1 MSVSISP
8 TQGSERTSKVL
19 AAVFVLASVVVPILL
34 WSGATADSNVS
45 LRVYLIGWATC
56 GLLLAATVAVP
67 KVRTDST
74 LAAPILWLGLGLLL
88 GLAIGTTPWSDLAGP
103 VWQLWLTIFLVAGY
117 VHQLRIRSADGS
129 R

>member
-1 MSVSISP
+1 MSVSTSP

-19 AAVFVLASVVVPILL
+19 AMVFVLVSVVVPILL
-34 WSGATADSNVS
+34 WTGASRGSDLS
-45 LRVYLIGWATC
+45 LHVYLIGWAAC
-56 GLLLAATVAVP
+56 GVLLASTVVVPKFRSDSKVAV
-67 KVRTDST
+67 
-74 LAAPILWLGLGLLL
+74 PILWLGLGLLL

-117 VHQLRIRSADGS
+117 IHQLRLRSTDGS